1 MSIPNFFP
9 QRTSAVKLI
18 EAVENDGTAITS
30 VIIDRLGYQ
39 SGKLTLNWAASSGT
53 PTTAAA
59 SLKVYS
65 NSASS
70 SSSPTPVELVALETA
85 LDVKT
90 AGFAQYDIDFS
101 NAKRYVYAVLD
112 ITYAD
117 GTSPKNI
124 LAADL
129 VLGDKNVQPA
139 SSGTVYGR

>member
-1 MSIPNFFP
+1 MSIPNTFP
-9 QRTSAVKLI
+9 QRTTAVKLI

-30 VIIDRLGYQ
+30 VIIDRLGFQ
-39 SGKLTLNWAASSGT
+39 SAKLTLNWKASSGT

-59 SLKVYS
+59 SLKFYS

-70 SSSPTPVELVALETA
+70 SSSPTPVELVELESALN
-85 LDVKT
+85 VKT
-90 AGFAQYDIDFS
+90 AGFAQYDIDLS

-117 GTSPKNI
+117 GTTPKNI

-129 VLGDKNVQPA
+129 VLADKNVQPA
-139 SSGTVYGR
+139 NSGTVYGR

>member
-1 MSIPNFFP
+1 MSIPNTFP
-9 QRTSAVKLI
+9 QRTTAVKLI
-18 EAVENDGTAITS
+18 ESVQNDGTAITS
-30 VIIDRLGYQ
+30 TIIDRLGFQ
-39 SGKLTLNWAASSGT
+39 SGKLVLNWAASSGT

-59 SLKVYS
+59 SLIFYS

-70 SSSPTPVELVALETA
+70 SSSPTPVALVTLETA

-124 LAADL
+124 LSASL

-139 SSGTVYGR
+139 NSGTVYGR

>member
-1 MSIPNFFP
+1 MSIVNSFP

-18 EAVENDGTAITS
+18 EAVQNDGTAITS

-39 SGKLTLNWAASSGT
+39 SAKLTLNWAASSGT

-59 SLKVYS
+59 SLKFYS

-70 SSSPTPVELVALETA
+70 SSSPTPVELVELESALN
-85 LDVKT
+85 VKT
-90 AGFAQYDIDFS
+90 AGFAQYDIDLS

-117 GTSPKNI
+117 GTTPKNI

-129 VLGDKNVQPA
+129 VLADKSAQPA
-139 SSGTVYGR
+139 NSGTVYGR

>member
-1 MSIPNFFP
+1 MSITNFFP
-9 QRTSAVKLI
+9 QRTTAAKII
-18 EAVENDGTAITS
+18 EAVQNDGTAITS
-30 VIIDRLGYQ
+30 TILDRLGYQ
-39 SGKLTLNWAASSGT
+39 SAKLCLNWAASSGT

-59 SLKVYS
+59 SLKIYS

-70 SSSPTPVELVALETA
+70 SSSPTPVELVTLETA

-90 AGFAQYDIDFS
+90 AGFAQYDIDLS

-124 LAADL
+124 LAADIIF
-129 VLGDKNVQPA
+129 GDKNTQPEN
-139 SSGTVYGR
+139 SGTVYGR

>member
-30 VIIDRLGYQ
+30 AIIDRLGYQ
-39 SGKLTLNWAASSGT
+39 SGKLTLNWKASSGA

-59 SLKVYS
+59 SLKFYS

-70 SSSPTPVELVALETA
+70 SSSPTPVELVALESA
-85 LDVKT
+85 LDVRT

-117 GTSPKNI
+117 GTTPKNI

-129 VLGDKNVQPA
+129 ILGDKNVQPA
-139 SSGTVYGR
+139 NSGTVYGR